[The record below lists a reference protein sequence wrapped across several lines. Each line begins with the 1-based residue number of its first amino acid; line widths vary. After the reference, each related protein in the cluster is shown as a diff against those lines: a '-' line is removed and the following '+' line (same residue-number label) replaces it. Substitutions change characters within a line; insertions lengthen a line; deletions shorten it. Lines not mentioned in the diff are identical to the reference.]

1 MAEEQIIIRGRA
13 EMDEIDQALAV
24 TGQSLNQFNKQLN
37 KNFQVITKNRQIV
50 DQFTGKLVDVGQ
62 AAKKSAI
69 MGRRFKFEW
78 LGIMFAGMALDRA
91 FGGLVRQQFKLFGVT
106 DMLSSAW
113 TLVMLP
119 VMEKILPLI
128 YNLLEVFMNLPEKV
142 KLAIGTF
149 VLFGAIFGKIL
160 LVVGCRTSNVGCNCT
175 WNDWR
180 DFYYSNSGS
189 KFIYSFN
196 GNFDRLF
203 Y

>member
-91 FGGLVRQQFKLFGVT
+91 FG
-106 DMLSSAW
+106 
-113 TLVMLP
+113 
-119 VMEKILPLI
+119 
-128 YNLLEVFMNLPEKV
+128 
-142 KLAIGTF
+142 
-149 VLFGAIFGKIL
+149 
-160 LVVGCRTSNVGCNCT
+160 
-175 WNDWR
+175 
-180 DFYYSNSGS
+180 
-189 KFIYSFN
+189 
-196 GNFDRLF
+196 
-203 Y
+203 